1 MKTITVVGGGWLG
14 KPLSQ
19 YLTSIGY
26 QVFTSKTTPEG
37 AAELEQQGLN
47 SFVCDLNLGHEQL
60 KDQLNTAPSEIVI
73 GCFPPGFRRGAGDN
87 YVSQWQNLIQAAK
100 QSAAQRIV
108 MVSSTTVYPNTAT
121 EMVEEDASLA
131 LAQSHSLFSDNAIT
145 MLKAEQ
151 ALIDSGLSYA
161 IVRCSGLVGPDRHPS
176 RFAARLKQVSE
187 QAPANMLELKDAIGA
202 VSYMALA
209 THNTVVNATT
219 PNTVSKAQFYQA
231 ALDSVGSSDPLP
243 PVVQQPDKRIMADK
257 IIALGYRFHFDHT
270 LELV

>member
-14 KPLSQ
+14 IPLSQ

-37 AAELEQQGLN
+37 TAELEQQGLS
-47 SFVCDLNLGHEQL
+47 SFVCDLNLGH
-60 KDQLNTAPSEIVI
+60 DQLNDQLNAEPSEIVI
-73 GCFPPGFRRGAGDN
+73 GCFPPGFRRGAGHN
-87 YVSQWQNLIQAAK
+87 YVSQWQNLIQAA
-100 QSAAQRIV
+100 QQNAVQRVV
-108 MVSSTTVYPNTAT
+108 MVSSTTVYPSIAK
-121 EMVEEDASLA
+121 EMVEEDASFA
-131 LAQSHSLFSDNAIT
+131 IAQRDELFSDNAIT

-202 VSYMALA
+202 VSYMAL
-209 THNTVVNATT
+209 TTQNTVVNATT

-231 ALDSVGSSDPLP
+231 ALDSAGGNDPLP

-270 LELV
+270 CS